1 MWTATPWSGVKTC
14 WPTKLPPFD
23 SGSIAPSIRI
33 RPLGSSRRPLD
44 EKEKSV
50 PAPPSMSIQ
59 PSVRVAPV
67 S

>member
-1 MWTATPWSGVKTC
+1 VDGDALERGPDVLADEGAA
-14 WPTKLPPFD
+14 LRQ
-23 SGSIAPSIRI
+23 GSICPSISTRW
-33 RPLGSSRRPLD
+33 LGSSRRPFE

>member
-1 MWTATPWSGVKTC
+1 VKTC
-14 WPTKLPPFD
+14 WPTKVPPFD
-23 SGSIAPSIRI
+23 SGSMLPSIRM
-33 RPLGSSRRPLD
+33 RWLGSSRRPFE

-50 PAPPSMSIQ
+50 PAPPSISIQ